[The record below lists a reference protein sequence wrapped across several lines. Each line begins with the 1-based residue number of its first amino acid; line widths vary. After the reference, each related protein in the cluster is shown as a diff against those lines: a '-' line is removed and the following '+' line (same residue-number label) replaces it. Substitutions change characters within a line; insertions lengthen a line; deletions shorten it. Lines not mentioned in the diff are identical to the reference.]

1 VHLKSD
7 TISGLAFGGSGLE
20 RGVAFDGSV
29 LVRGVAFGG
38 SDLVRV
44 TLLYTGY
51 LLKVSK

>member
-1 VHLKSD
+1 MKEGWPLMGVVFGV
-7 TISGLAFGGSGLE
+7 SG
-20 RGVAFDGSV
+20 
-29 LVRGVAFGG
+29 LVRGMAFGG